1 LRDAQRLNNT
11 AGDGC
16 GVEFF
21 SRSLGLKIS
30 FLAWCIHPEAE
41 VKFTVIKN
49 TASGFY
55 KEHKLIQLKP

>member
-1 LRDAQRLNNT
+1 LRP
-11 AGDGC
+11 
-16 GVEFF
+16 
-21 SRSLGLKIS
+21 GLKNS

-49 TASGFY
+49 TASRFY